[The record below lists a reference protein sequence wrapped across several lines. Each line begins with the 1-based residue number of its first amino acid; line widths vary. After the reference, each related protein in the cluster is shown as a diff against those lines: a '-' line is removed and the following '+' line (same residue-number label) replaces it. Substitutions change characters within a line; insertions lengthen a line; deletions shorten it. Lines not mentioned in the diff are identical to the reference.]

1 MPLAKHPAPVPGLQ
15 PACPRA
21 GAQDSLRHLCLPAPR
36 PRLPSLRPR
45 PAPASAAAP
54 AGAREAESRRS
65 RGGRRRRS
73 GHVRAAAAAAAGGG
87 GAGRGRCPGSRVP
100 ARSGAR
106 RAQAG
111 RPRGSRARAPR
122 ARGVGEPAAWASCP
136 ARRGPISAAAGCHV
150 TGGAAPSRAAR
161 GGSAGAR
168 REPPRAAGA
177 AAAAAA
183 AQAQAQA
190 QARPAARI
198 PGARRGGRQARGRGA
213 PERSG
218 QSKMA
223 GILAWFWNERF
234 WLPHNVTWADLKS
247 TEEATFPQAED
258 LYLAFP
264 LAFCIFMVRLLFE
277 RFVAKPCAIAL
288 NIQANGPQIAQ
299 PNAILEKVF
308 TAITKHPDEKRL
320 EGLSKQLDWDVR
332 SIQRWFRQR
341 CNQEK
346 PSTLRKFCE
355 SMWRFSFSLYV
366 FTYGVRFLKK
376 TPWLWNTRHCW
387 YNYPYQP
394 LTTDLHYYYILELS
408 FYWSLMFSQ
417 FTDIKRKDFG
427 IMFLHHLVAIFLISF
442 SYVNNMARVGTLV
455 LCLHDSADVLLEAAK
470 MANYAKFQKICDLLF
485 VMFAMVFIT
494 TRLGIFP
501 LWVLNTTLFESWEIV
516 GPYPSWWVFN
526 LLLLLI
532 QGLNCFWS
540 YLIVKIACKA
550 ISKGK
555 AGKWNP
561 LHVSKDDRSDIE
573 SSSDEE
579 DSEPPG
585 KNPHTATTTNG
596 TSGTNGYLLTGSCS
610 VDD

>member
-1 MPLAKHPAPVPGLQ
+1 
-15 PACPRA
+15 
-21 GAQDSLRHLCLPAPR
+21 
-36 PRLPSLRPR
+36 
-45 PAPASAAAP
+45 
-54 AGAREAESRRS
+54 
-65 RGGRRRRS
+65 
-73 GHVRAAAAAAAGGG
+73 
-87 GAGRGRCPGSRVP
+87 
-100 ARSGAR
+100 
-106 RAQAG
+106 
-111 RPRGSRARAPR
+111 
-122 ARGVGEPAAWASCP
+122 
-136 ARRGPISAAAGCHV
+136 
-150 TGGAAPSRAAR
+150 
-161 GGSAGAR
+161 
-168 REPPRAAGA
+168 
-177 AAAAAA
+177 
-183 AQAQAQA
+183 
-190 QARPAARI
+190 
-198 PGARRGGRQARGRGA
+198 
-213 PERSG
+213 
-218 QSKMA
+218 MA

-234 WLPHNVTWADLKS
+234 WLPHNVTWADLKN

-264 LAFCIFMVRLLFE
+264 LAFCIFMVRLIFE

-288 NIQANGPQIAQ
+288 NIQASGPQIAP

-341 CNQEK
+341 RNQEK
-346 PSTLRKFCE
+346 PSTLTRFCE
-355 SMWRFSFSLYV
+355 SMWRFSFYLYV

-427 IMFLHHLVAIFLISF
+427 IMFLHHLVCIFLITF

-455 LCLHDSADVLLEAAK
+455 LCLHDSADALLEAAK
-470 MANYAKFQKICDLLF
+470 MANYAKFQKMCDLLF
-485 VMFAMVFIT
+485 VMFAVVFIT

-550 ISKGK
+550 VSRGK
-555 AGKWNP
+555 VSCNSIAQAGVQWHDLGSPQPPPPGFKRFFCLSLRSSWDYRHVP
-561 LHVSKDDRSDIE
+561 PHLAFFLVETEFLHVGQAVLE
-573 SSSDEE
+573 L
-579 DSEPPG
+579 P
-585 KNPHTATTTNG
+585 
-596 TSGTNGYLLTGSCS
+596 TSGDPPTSGSQSAGITGMSHLAWQGAS
-610 VDD
+610 S

>member
-1 MPLAKHPAPVPGLQ
+1 
-15 PACPRA
+15 
-21 GAQDSLRHLCLPAPR
+21 
-36 PRLPSLRPR
+36 
-45 PAPASAAAP
+45 
-54 AGAREAESRRS
+54 
-65 RGGRRRRS
+65 
-73 GHVRAAAAAAAGGG
+73 
-87 GAGRGRCPGSRVP
+87 
-100 ARSGAR
+100 
-106 RAQAG
+106 
-111 RPRGSRARAPR
+111 
-122 ARGVGEPAAWASCP
+122 
-136 ARRGPISAAAGCHV
+136 
-150 TGGAAPSRAAR
+150 
-161 GGSAGAR
+161 
-168 REPPRAAGA
+168 
-177 AAAAAA
+177 
-183 AQAQAQA
+183 
-190 QARPAARI
+190 
-198 PGARRGGRQARGRGA
+198 
-213 PERSG
+213 
-218 QSKMA
+218 MA

-234 WLPHNVTWADLKS
+234 WLPHNVTWADLKN

-264 LAFCIFMVRLLFE
+264 LAFCIFMVRLIFE

-417 FTDIKRKDFG
+417 FTDIKRK
-427 IMFLHHLVAIFLISF
+427 
-442 SYVNNMARVGTLV
+442 
-455 LCLHDSADVLLEAAK
+455 AAK

>member
-1 MPLAKHPAPVPGLQ
+1 
-15 PACPRA
+15 
-21 GAQDSLRHLCLPAPR
+21 
-36 PRLPSLRPR
+36 
-45 PAPASAAAP
+45 
-54 AGAREAESRRS
+54 
-65 RGGRRRRS
+65 
-73 GHVRAAAAAAAGGG
+73 
-87 GAGRGRCPGSRVP
+87 
-100 ARSGAR
+100 
-106 RAQAG
+106 
-111 RPRGSRARAPR
+111 
-122 ARGVGEPAAWASCP
+122 
-136 ARRGPISAAAGCHV
+136 
-150 TGGAAPSRAAR
+150 
-161 GGSAGAR
+161 
-168 REPPRAAGA
+168 
-177 AAAAAA
+177 
-183 AQAQAQA
+183 
-190 QARPAARI
+190 
-198 PGARRGGRQARGRGA
+198 
-213 PERSG
+213 
-218 QSKMA
+218 MA

-234 WLPHNVTWADLKS
+234 WLPHNVTWADLKN

-264 LAFCIFMVRLLFE
+264 LAFCIFMVRLIFE

-320 EGLSKQLDWDVR
+320 EGLSKQLDWD
-332 SIQRWFRQR
+332 I
-341 CNQEK
+341 C
-346 PSTLRKFCE
+346 L
-355 SMWRFSFSLYV
+355 SF
-366 FTYGVRFLKK
+366 FFQ
-376 TPWLWNTRHCW
+376 TPWLWNTKHCW

-427 IMFLHHLVAIFLISF
+427 IMFLHHLTAISLITF

-455 LCLHDSADVLLEAAK
+455 LCLHDSADALLEAAK
-470 MANYAKFQKICDLLF
+470 MANYAKFQKMCDLLF

-501 LWVLNTTLFESWEIV
+501 LWVLNTTLFESWEII

-540 YLIVKIACKA
+540 YLIIKMACKA
-550 ISKGK
+550 VSRGK

-596 TSGTNGYLLTGSCS
+596 TSGTNGYLLTGPCS
-610 VDD
+610 MDD